1 MNVSNKPVYKD
12 AFDRARAGK
21 GRTLLQRLLFPFKDH
36 YTQASREQGEHD
48 GAAALAAEAGTAD
61 GATTQSTAQH

>member
-12 AFDRARAGK
+12 AFDRARTGK
-21 GRTLLQRLLFPFKDH
+21 GRTLLQRLLFPFQDH

-48 GAAALAAEAGTAD
+48 GAAAHAAEGGTAD
-61 GATTQSTAQH
+61 AATTQSTAQH